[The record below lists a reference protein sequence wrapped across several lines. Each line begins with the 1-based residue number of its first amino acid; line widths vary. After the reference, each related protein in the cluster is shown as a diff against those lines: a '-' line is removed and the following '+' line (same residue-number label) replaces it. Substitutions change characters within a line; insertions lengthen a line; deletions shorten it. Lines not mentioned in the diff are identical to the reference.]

1 MAETTGSAFKVAGA
15 LLALALVLAIVGLV
29 VRVVRWLLI
38 IAAVLVVAA
47 AAVRWLVGRRTS

>member
-1 MAETTGSAFKVAGA
+1 MAETTSAFKVAGA

-38 IAAVLVVAA
+38 LAAVLVVAA
-47 AAVRWLVGRRTS
+47 AAVRWLVGHHRT